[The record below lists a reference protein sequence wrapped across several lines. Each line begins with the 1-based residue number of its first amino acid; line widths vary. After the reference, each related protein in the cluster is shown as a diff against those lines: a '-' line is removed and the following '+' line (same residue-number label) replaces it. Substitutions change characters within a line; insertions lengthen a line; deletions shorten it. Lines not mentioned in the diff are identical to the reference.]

1 MSGEARIARNRSK
14 NRKKGGDLPSGQL
27 NNTKDKSSEK
37 LDNSDLVLWKSPWL
51 VVKYS
56 TLEMGHY
63 FLDWI
68 RWLTVHKYMLAFMCL
83 LVGTILI
90 PSLSVNLTPWVH
102 LTTTFNFLVNKHF
115 LIFNNLYFHKTIVEI
130 IYFFRINNSSSQL
143 SWCAPSPLTIHW
155 ETLTVVWLVGRPRN
169 IKLCRPRYRP
179 AHLPLVPGPSHSC
192 CDAGCVWMPEHWFPG
207 APLSRAD
214 HLSRCKD
221 WCYYFFYSI
230 QGNLPF
236 SFIFK
241 IKQFYLTKPSF

>member
-83 LVGTILI
+83 LVGRIFI
-90 PSLSVNLTPWVH
+90 PSVPIDYLLISH
-102 LTTTFNFLVNKHF
+102 LGY
-115 LIFNNLYFHKTIVEI
+115 I
-130 IYFFRINNSSSQL
+130 
-143 SWCAPSPLTIHW
+143 
-155 ETLTVVWLVGRPRN
+155 
-169 IKLCRPRYRP
+169 
-179 AHLPLVPGPSHSC
+179 
-192 CDAGCVWMPEHWFPG
+192 
-207 APLSRAD
+207 
-214 HLSRCKD
+214 
-221 WCYYFFYSI
+221 
-230 QGNLPF
+230 
-236 SFIFK
+236 
-241 IKQFYLTKPSF
+241 